1 MAYDLPASLTVM
13 PPLERVD
20 RDQSARLLFE
30 AGQLAGM
37 LTSPVRA
44 AVGDMARAMNCYYSN
59 LIEGHDTLPLDIERA
74 MKSDYS
80 QDQRKRD
87 LQREARAHIEVQTM
101 IDHGQMDHLGLGDEF
116 VRALHRE
123 FCSRLP
129 EALLFVEH
137 PATKEKLPVIPGEYR
152 EYEVTVGRHRPVPP
166 TAVPGLMAHFSR
178 GYDPSRIR
186 YEAAVTAAAAA
197 HHRLVWIHPFLDG
210 NGRVARLYSHAFLRR
225 AKVGCDIW
233 SVSRGLARSV
243 ERYKAALARA
253 DYPPQGL
260 EDGRGTLS
268 DSGLVAFCD
277 YFIATCLDQVHFMSS
292 LLEPATLMTRMQAFV
307 RTEAGKGALDARIG
321 PLLAH
326 ALTMGEVK
334 KAEVTRILGVQ
345 ERQSRRLLEPLVR
358 RGLLVE
364 GESKFD
370 PWRLAF
376 PISES
381 DILFPRLFAPAG
393 VPDASQTARPIEEW
407 GIALDDDDDVPFK
420 G

>member
-1 MAYDLPASLTVM
+1 
-13 PPLERVD
+13 
-20 RDQSARLLFE
+20 
-30 AGQLAGM
+30 
-37 LTSPVRA
+37 
-44 AVGDMARAMNCYYSN
+44 
-59 LIEGHDTLPLDIERA
+59 
-74 MKSDYS
+74 
-80 QDQRKRD
+80 
-87 LQREARAHIEVQTM
+87 
-101 IDHGQMDHLGLGDEF
+101 
-116 VRALHRE
+116 
-123 FCSRLP
+123 
-129 EALLFVEH
+129 
-137 PATKEKLPVIPGEYR
+137 
-152 EYEVTVGRHRPVPP
+152 
-166 TAVPGLMAHFSR
+166 MAHFSR